1 MSTAPLDK
9 PTCARLLEALG
20 LADGGEKAAWA
31 LTRVGEVLEAFA
43 SDDFWN
49 TPPAR
54 AAAMRVEARRIAHA
68 AQKLAESLRDA
79 PPLVRGLLSVRLAKS
94 DTLDVVRL
102 PRRLDAL
109 VREAERL
116 AAAVRDRKRTR
127 ADAWRRDRLAVRL
140 SRVFSA
146 CHEISNRL
154 EVPAYRVAFVQAA
167 AAAVGVDL
175 GEDHLRRLVARRRRV
190 GASSPVTRS

>member
-68 AQKLAESLRDA
+68 AQKLAEITYSAIASTLGVSL
-79 PPLVRGLLSVRLAKS
+79 PY
-94 DTLDVVRL
+94 
-102 PRRLDAL
+102 
-109 VREAERL
+109 
-116 AAAVRDRKRTR
+116 AADIR
-127 ADAWRRDRLAVRL
+127 A
-140 SRVFSA
+140 
-146 CHEISNRL
+146 
-154 EVPAYRVAFVQAA
+154 
-167 AAAVGVDL
+167 G
-175 GEDHLRRLVARRRRV
+175 RRRPHPRHWQALAELV
-190 GASSPVTRS
+190 EITPDKKHLPLHTGSTMQ